1 MAYVLPSRK
10 AFSDAV
16 TRTFLKYRD
25 KSADLS
31 RKGFELFTYQKM
43 VRDYLLIETPYRG
56 LLFYHGLG
64 SGKTCSSIAVAES
77 LMSTNK
83 VYVLTPASLRENY
96 LQEIRRCG
104 DPVYAI
110 DQHWEMR
117 IVRTDEDKKQAL
129 GMGISESY
137 LDKHLRYF
145 VTIPGV
151 EANFRAL
158 PREQQQGI
166 DEQIDDVIHQRF
178 NFINY
183 NGISTQNVDKI
194 LPPDQPELFHNSVII
209 IEEAHNLIGSVV
221 NERGIK
227 QKLYDMLYH
236 AKNTKIVC
244 LSGTP
249 IINRPQEIA
258 FLMNLLRG
266 PIERIS
272 IPTKSAISWDEG
284 LMTTFFRALKD
295 VDTIEYNSVKRTI
308 MLTRNPPY
316 FESVYSEKGERIAV
330 KYNKE
335 FEQEKDIKKWVESWR
350 AKFQIQFAGVELVD
364 KPEHMFVEELECLP
378 TDYEQFMNTF
388 VDGLSIKNAMLFQ
401 RRIQGLV
408 SFFKGADES
417 LLPKR
422 LEEEN
427 TLQKISMSDAQFLR
441 YLEERHEEI
450 RKESRKSRM
459 KADLNENL
467 GSFRIATRLICD
479 YSVPSELKTITPEGE
494 TEETTVEK
502 PEILKK
508 LKENPAKYLS
518 EEGLKVYSPKMLQM
532 LKDMKESI
540 GEPGKFRN
548 QLVYSQHKTL
558 EGLGIFGAILEA
570 NGFQQYKLVK
580 RQGIWEEDPS
590 MKKGVPSYGLY
601 TGEQSDEERGLY
613 LQIFNEKY
621 LDSFPQSLKDSITEH
636 RLCVFMISSAGAEGI
651 TTANV
656 RDVYVMEPHWN
667 PSRIDQVIGRAIRIG
682 SHSTLPAE
690 ERNVRVRMYIT
701 VFSDQQKTTNE
712 GPNIVSIRRNDMV
725 LKRYEGTEPFPS
737 FMSSDE
743 FLYEVS
749 YEKGR
754 IIKNVTHLL
763 KQSAIDCEL
772 HRKLHT
778 REQPVVQCLRFDT
791 TAGPEDLAY
800 KPNYKTE
807 ETDTLYKRNVTR
819 RTRKLQLIRV
829 KGNLMILDP
838 DTNELFDASAFQ
850 DTQRL
855 LRLGTL
861 TKPGEIRFFTSV
873 VS

>member
-1 MAYVLPSRK
+1 MAYVLPNRK

-25 KSADLS
+25 KNADLS
-31 RKGFELFTYQKM
+31 RTGFELFTYQKL

-110 DQHWEMR
+110 DQYWEMR
-117 IVRTDEDKKQAL
+117 PVRSDEDKAQAIAL
-129 GMGISESY
+129 GISEAY
-137 LDKHLRYF
+137 LDRHLRYF
-145 VTIPGV
+145 ITVPGR
-151 EANFRAL
+151 EPNFRNL

-166 DEQIDDVIHQRF
+166 DTQIDDVIHSRF

-183 NGISTQNVDKI
+183 NGISSQNVDKV
-194 LPPDQPELFHNSVII
+194 LPPDQPDLFDNSVII

-221 NERGIK
+221 NDRQTK
-227 QKLYDMLYH
+227 KKLYDMLYH

-272 IPTKSAISWDEG
+272 IPTKSAVSWDEG
-284 LMTTFFRALKD
+284 QMTSFFRALKD
-295 VDTIEYNSVKRTI
+295 VDTIEYNSVKRII

-316 FESVYSEKGERIAV
+316 FESVYNEKGERIAV
-330 KYNKE
+330 KHNKE
-335 FEQEKDIKKWVESWR
+335 FEQEKNIKKWVDTWR
-350 AKFQIQFAGVELVD
+350 NRFETSFGGIELVSN
-364 KPEHMFVEELECLP
+364 EFLIAEELECLP

-388 VDGLSIKNAMLFQ
+388 VDGLSIKNALLFQ

-422 LEEEN
+422 LEEDH
-427 TLQKISMSDAQFLR
+427 TLQKIPMSDNQFLR

-467 GSFRIATRLICD
+467 GSFRIATRLVCD
-479 YSVPSELKTITPEGE
+479 YAVPPELKVTIDEGAD
-494 TEETTVEK
+494 EETTVEK
-502 PEILKK
+502 PEILNK
-508 LKENPAKYLS
+508 LREHPEKYLS
-518 EEGLKVYSPKMLQM
+518 EEALKRYSPKLLKMLT
-532 LKDMKESI
+532 DMKASI
-540 GEPGKFRN
+540 GEAGKFRN

-558 EGLGIFGAILEA
+558 EGLGVFSAVLEA
-570 NGFQQYKLVK
+570 NGFQPYKLVK
-580 RQGIWEEDPS
+580 KQGIWEEDSS
-590 MKKGVPSYGLY
+590 MKKGIPAYAKY
-601 TGEQSDEERGLY
+601 TGDESEEERALY

-621 LDSFPQSLKDSITEH
+621 GDNFPQSLKDSITEH

-656 RDVYVMEPHWN
+656 REVYVMEPHWN

-682 SHSTLPAE
+682 SHSTLSPD
-690 ERNVRVRMYIT
+690 ERTVRVRMYLT
-701 VFSDQQKTTNE
+701 VFSTEQMTTND
-712 GPNIVSIRRNDMV
+712 GPNIVSIRRNDMI
-725 LKRYEGTEPFPS
+725 LKRYEGTEPYPA

-763 KQSAIDCEL
+763 KQSAVDCEL

-778 REQPVVQCLRFDT
+778 REQPIVQCLRFDT
-791 TAGPEDLAY
+791 TAGPEDLAF
-800 KPNYKTE
+800 KPNYKNE
-807 ETDTLYKRNVTR
+807 ETDTLYQRNIVR
-819 RTRKLQLIRV
+819 RSRKLHLIRV
-829 KGNLMILDP
+829 KGMVLVLDP
-838 DTNELFDASAFQ
+838 DTNEIFDASAFQ

-855 LRLGTL
+855 LRLGSL
-861 TKPGEIRFFTSV
+861 VKAGEIRFFTSV

>member
-1 MAYVLPSRK
+1 MYVLPNRK
-10 AFSDAV
+10 AFSDAI

-25 KSADLS
+25 KTADLS
-31 RKGFELFTYQKM
+31 RKGFDLFTYQKM

-83 VYVLTPASLRENY
+83 VWVLTPASLRENY
-96 LQEIRRCG
+96 ISEIRRCG

-110 DQHWEMR
+110 DQYWEMR
-117 IVRTDEDKKQAL
+117 QIRTDDDKEKAKA
-129 GMGISESY
+129 MGISDSY
-137 LDKHLRYF
+137 LDKNLRYF
-145 VTIPGV
+145 VTIVGR
-151 EANFRAL
+151 EANFRSL
-158 PREQQQGI
+158 PREQQKGI
-166 DEQIDDVIHQRF
+166 DEQIDDVIRQRF

-183 NGISTQNVDKI
+183 NGVSSQNVDKI

-227 QKLYDMLYH
+227 QKLYDMIYH

-249 IINRPQEIA
+249 IINKPQEIA

-272 IPTKSAISWDEG
+272 IPTKSAISWDET
-284 LMTTFFRALKD
+284 LMTNFFRSIKD
-295 VDTIEYNSVKRTI
+295 VDTIEYNSVKRII

-316 FESVYSEKGERIAV
+316 FESIYNEKAERIAV
-330 KYNKE
+330 RYNKD
-335 FEQEKDIKKWVESWR
+335 FEQVKDIKQWTDTWR
-350 AKFQIQFAGVELVD
+350 PQFQTLFGGIELVD
-364 KPEHMFVEELECLP
+364 NPEHMFVEELECLP

-388 VDGLSIKNAMLFQ
+388 VDGLSIKNALLFQ

-417 LLPKR
+417 LLPRR
-422 LEEEN
+422 LDEDK
-427 TLQKISMSDAQFLR
+427 TLQKIEMSDVQFLR

-450 RKESRKSRM
+450 RKESRRTRM
-459 KADLNENL
+459 KTDLNENL
-467 GSFRIATRLICD
+467 GTFRIATRLICD
-479 YSVPSELKTITPEGE
+479 YAVPSELKTITVDGE
-494 TEETTVEK
+494 SEDTLVEK

-508 LKENPAKYLS
+508 LKENPKKYLS
-518 EEGLKVYSPKMLQM
+518 EEGLKVYSPKMLKM
-532 LKDMKESI
+532 LTDMKESI
-540 GEPGKFRN
+540 GEFKN

-570 NGFQQYKLVK
+570 NGFQQYKLIK
-580 RQGIWEEDPS
+580 KQGIWEEDPT
-590 MKKGVPSYGLY
+590 MKAGVPAYGLY
-601 TGEQSDEERGLY
+601 TGEQSEEERSLY

-621 LDSFPQSLKDSITEH
+621 TDSFPQTLKDSIKEH

-656 RDVYVMEPHWN
+656 REVYIMEPHWN
-667 PSRIDQVIGRAIRIG
+667 PSRIEQVIGRAIRIG
-682 SHSTLPAE
+682 SHSTLPPE
-690 ERNVRVRMYIT
+690 ERTVRVRMYIS
-701 VFSDQQKTTNE
+701 VFSQQQSTTNE

-725 LKRYEGTEPFPS
+725 LKRYDGTEPYPS

-763 KQSAIDCEL
+763 KQSAVDCEL

-778 REQPVVQCLRFDT
+778 REKPVVQCLRFDT

-807 ETDTLYKRNVTR
+807 EKDTLYKRNITR
-819 RTRKLQLIRV
+819 RSRKLQIVRV
-829 KGNLMILDP
+829 KGNILVLDP
-838 DTNELFDASAFQ
+838 DTNEIFDASAFQ

-861 TKPGEIRFFTSV
+861 TKAGEIRFFTSV

>member
-1 MAYVLPSRK
+1 MNYVLPNRK
-10 AFSDAV
+10 EFSDAI

-25 KSADLS
+25 KSADIS
-31 RKGFELFTYQKM
+31 RKGYELFTYQKM

-96 LQEIRRCG
+96 LAEIRRCG

-110 DQHWEMR
+110 DQHWELR
-117 IVRTDEDKKQAL
+117 VVNTDEDKAKAL
-129 GMGISESY
+129 GMGISDKY
-137 LDKHLRYF
+137 LDTHLRYF
-145 VTIPGV
+145 VTIAGREP
-151 EANFRAL
+151 NFKSL
-158 PREQQQGI
+158 PREQQTGI
-166 DEQIDDVIHQRF
+166 NEQIDDVIHQRF

-183 NGISTQNVDKI
+183 NGISSSNVDKV
-194 LPPDQPELFHNSVII
+194 LPPDQPDLFHNSVII

-227 QKLYDMLYH
+227 QKLYDMIYH

-249 IINRPQEIA
+249 IINKPQEIS

-272 IPTKSAISWDEG
+272 IPTKSALSWDET
-284 LMTTFFRALKD
+284 LMTNFFRSIKD

-308 MLTRNPPY
+308 MLTRNPPF
-316 FESVYSEKGERIAV
+316 FESVYNEKGERIAV

-335 FEQEKDIKKWVESWR
+335 FDQEKDIKKWTDSWKS
-350 AKFQIQFAGVELVD
+350 KFQTMFGGIELVS
-364 KPEHMFVEELECLP
+364 PEHMFVEELECLP

-388 VDGLSIKNAMLFQ
+388 VDGLSIKNALLFQ

-422 LEEEN
+422 LDEDK
-427 TLQKISMSDAQFLR
+427 TLQKIEMSSAQFLR

-467 GSFRIATRLICD
+467 GTFRIATRLICD
-479 YSVPSELKTITPEGE
+479 YAVPSELKTTLSEGD
-494 TEETTVEK
+494 TEETVVEK

-508 LKENPAKYLS
+508 LKENPQKYLS
-518 EEGLKVYSPKMLQM
+518 EDGLKVYSPKMRQM
-532 LKDMKESI
+532 LIDIKESI
-540 GEPGKFRN
+540 GNFKN

-570 NGFQQYKLVK
+570 NGFQQYKLIK
-580 RQGIWEEDPS
+580 KQGIWEEDPS
-590 MKKGVPSYGLY
+590 MKPGVPAYGLY
-601 TGEQSDEERGLY
+601 TGEQSEEERTLY

-621 LDSFPQSLKDSITEH
+621 QDSFPQSLKDSIKEH
-636 RLCVFMISSAGAEGI
+636 RLCIFMISSAGAEGI

-656 RDVYVMEPHWN
+656 RDVYIMEPHWN

-682 SHSTLPAE
+682 SHSTLPPE
-690 ERNVRVRMYIT
+690 ERNVRVRMYLT
-701 VFSDQQKTTNE
+701 VFSQQQSTTNE

-725 LKRYEGTEPFPS
+725 LKRYEGTEPYPS

-754 IIKNVTHLL
+754 IIKSVTQLL
-763 KQSAIDCEL
+763 KQSAVDCEL

-791 TAGPEDLAY
+791 TASPEDLAY
-800 KPNYKTE
+800 KPNYLTE
-807 ETDTLYKRNVTR
+807 EKDTLYQRNIIR
-819 RTRKLQLIRV
+819 RARKLQLV
-829 KGNLMILDP
+829 KIKGILLVLDP
-838 DTNELFDASAFQ
+838 NTKEIFDASAFQ

-855 LRLGTL
+855 LRLGVL
-861 TKPGEIRFFTSV
+861 TKIGEIRFFTSV

>member
-1 MAYVLPSRK
+1 MSFVLPNRK
-10 AFSDAV
+10 AFSDAI

-25 KSADLS
+25 KTADLT
-31 RKGFELFTYQKM
+31 RTGFELFTYQKM

-96 LQEIRRCG
+96 LAEIRRCG

-117 IVRTDEDKKQAL
+117 IVRTDDDKKQAL

-137 LDKHLRYF
+137 IDKHLRYF
-145 VTIPGV
+145 VTVPGR
-151 EANFRAL
+151 EANFKTL

-166 DEQIDDVIHQRF
+166 DEQIDDVINSRF

-194 LPPDQPELFHNSVII
+194 LPPDQPDLFHNSCVI

-221 NERGIK
+221 NERGTK

-249 IINRPQEIA
+249 IINKPQEIA

-284 LMTTFFRALKD
+284 LMTTFFRSLKD

-316 FESVYSEKGERIAV
+316 FESVYNEKEERIAV

-335 FEQEKDIKKWVESWR
+335 FEQEKDIKKWTESWKSSFET
-350 AKFQIQFAGVELVD
+350 KFGGIELVSS
-364 KPEHMFVEELECLP
+364 EHMFVEELECLP

-388 VDGLSIKNAMLFQ
+388 VDGLSIKNALLFQ

-422 LEEEN
+422 LDEDK
-427 TLQKISMSDAQFLR
+427 TLQKIPMSDAQFLR

-459 KADLNENL
+459 KADLNEGL
-467 GSFRIATRLICD
+467 GTFRIATRLICD
-479 YSVPSELKTITPEGE
+479 YAVPSELKTTTLDGE
-494 TEETTVEK
+494 NEDTIVEK
-502 PEILKK
+502 PEILNK
-508 LKENPAKYLS
+508 LKENPSKYLS
-518 EEGLKVYSPKMLQM
+518 EDGLKVYSPKMLQM

-540 GEPGKFRN
+540 GEPGKFKN

-558 EGLGIFGAILEA
+558 EGLGVFGAILEA
-570 NGFQQYKLVK
+570 NGFQQYKLTK
-580 RQGIWEEDPS
+580 KQGIWEEDPS
-590 MKKGVPSYGLY
+590 MKPGVPAYGLY
-601 TGEQSDEERGLY
+601 TGEQSAEERSLY
-613 LQIFNEKY
+613 LQIFNERY
-621 LDSFPQSLKDSITEH
+621 QDGFPQTLKDSIKEH
-636 RLCVFMISSAGAEGI
+636 RLCVFMISAAGAEGI

-656 RDVYVMEPHWN
+656 REVYIMEPHWN

-682 SHSTLPAE
+682 SHMALPPE
-690 ERNVRVRMYIT
+690 DRNVRVRMYLT
-701 VFSDQQKTTNE
+701 VFSQQQSTTNE

-725 LKRYEGTEPFPS
+725 LKRYEGTEPYPS

-749 YEKGR
+749 YEKNR
-754 IIKNVTHLL
+754 IIKNVAHLL
-763 KQSAIDCEL
+763 KQSAVDCEL

-778 REQPVVQCLRFDT
+778 KEQPVVQCLRFDT

-800 KPNYKTE
+800 KPNYLTE
-807 ETDTLYKRNVTR
+807 EKDTLYKRNITR
-819 RTRKLQLIRV
+819 RARKLQLVKV
-829 KGNLMILDP
+829 KGNVLVLDP
-838 DTNELFDASAFQ
+838 DTKELFDASAFQ

-855 LRLGTL
+855 LRIGSLVE
-861 TKPGEIRFFTSV
+861 PGKIRFFTSV